1 MKIDTTFE
9 SNVTL
14 LVMNRQGVRRD
25 HTLEP
30 NQGVFV
36 GKSSNCGIQL
46 NDESLADIHCR
57 LELSEGKLHLQRW
70 PSADAVLLNQKAIES
85 SCELDVNDVIEVGS
99 YCLLYTSPSPR
110 DMRRSRMPS
119 SA

>member
-14 LVMNRQGVRRD
+14 LVMNHQGVRRD

-57 LELSEGKLHLQRW
+57 LELSEG
-70 PSADAVLLNQKAIES
+70 N
-85 SCELDVNDVIEVGS
+85 C
-99 YCLLYTSPSPR
+99 TSNAGHQ
-110 DMRRSRMPS
+110 RMPS
-119 SA
+119 Y